1 MDRPKGW
8 LMATTKES
16 LSELLD
22 TLNTTD
28 TVTFSSGGEFSDYN
42 YGAIP
47 SLTTADFSKLTTST
61 ITIGDTTTPSY
72 TIGIGNGLTHSNTVW
87 TTSGTSSINWNQSAV
102 GGIYHNPAMEVN
114 QGGQVSL
121 KGDNADIDINGKS
134 LVKWMQVMEERMNWM
149 QPNVELEAEWDDLKK
164 LGDRYRKLEQ
174 KCKEK
179 AEMWKKLKS
188 MPKPEIR

>member
-1 MDRPKGW
+1 
-8 LMATTKES
+8 MATTEES

-28 TVTFSSGGEFSDYN
+28 KIDFSSGSTLGGFSDYN

-47 SLTTADFSKLTTST
+47 SLTTADFSNLTTSS
-61 ITIGDTTTPSY
+61 ITIGNTSGTGY
-72 TIGIGNGLTHSNTVW
+72 TIGNGGTGLGHANVVW
-87 TTSGTSSINWNQSAV
+87 TTQGTGTSINWNQSAV
-102 GGIYHNPAMEVN
+102 GGIYANPAMEVN
-114 QGGQVSL
+114 QGGKIAL
-121 KGDNADIDINGKS
+121 KGDNADVDINGKS
-134 LVKWMQVMEERMNWM
+134 LVKWMQAMEERINWM
-149 QPNVELEAEWDDLKK
+149 QPNVELEKEWDDLKK

-179 AEMWKKLKS
+179 ADVWKKLKS

>member
-1 MDRPKGW
+1 MDRSKGRF
-8 LMATTKES
+8 MATTEES
-16 LSELLD
+16 ISELLD
-22 TLNTTD
+22 TLNTRTIED
-28 TVTFSSGGEFSDYN
+28 THFKWTSDHN

-47 SLTTADFSKLTTST
+47 PLTTADFSNLTTST
-61 ITIGDTTTPSY
+61 ITIGDTTAPSY
-72 TIGIGNGLTHSNTVW
+72 TIGNGGIGLTHSNTVW
-87 TTSGTSSINWNQSAV
+87 TTSGTSSVNWNQSVV

-174 KCKEK
+174 KCREK
-179 AEMWKKLKS
+179 ADVWKKLKS

>member
-1 MDRPKGW
+1 MDRQQGW
-8 LMATTKES
+8 LMAATENN
-16 LSELLD
+16 LSEL
-22 TLNTTD
+22 LNTTD
-28 TVTFSSGGEFSDYN
+28 TVSFSSGREFSDYN

-47 SLTTADFSKLTTST
+47 PLTTADFSNLTTST
-61 ITIGDTTTPSY
+61 ITIGDTTAPSY
-72 TIGIGNGLTHSNTVW
+72 TIGPSHSNVVW

-134 LVKWMQVMEERMNWM
+134 LIKWMQVMEERMNWM
-149 QPNVELEAEWDDLKK
+149 QPNAELEKEWDDLKK

-174 KCKEK
+174 KCREK
-179 AEMWKKLKS
+179 ADVWKKLKS
-188 MPKPEIR
+188 MPIPEIR

>member
-1 MDRPKGW
+1 MV
-8 LMATTKES
+8 TTEES

-28 TVTFSSGGEFSDYN
+28 KIDFSSGSTLGGFSDNN
-42 YGAIP
+42 YGVIP
-47 SLTTADFSKLTTST
+47 SLTTADLSDLTMST
-61 ITIGDTTTPSY
+61 VTIGHTTTPSY
-72 TIGIGNGLTHSNTVW
+72 TIGIGGTGSRHSNAVW

-102 GGIYHNPAMEVN
+102 GGIYHNPTMEVN
-114 QGGQVSL
+114 QGGQVHL

-149 QPNVELEAEWDDLKK
+149 QPNVELEKEWDDLKK

-179 AEMWKKLKS
+179 ADVWKKLKS